1 MHSLAISR
9 RKRQYRTRQLMN
21 VRTLCLAI
29 LHFSEATGYEIKKM
43 STEEHFS
50 FFVDASFGSIYP
62 ALSRL
67 QDDGC
72 VTVREEFESG
82 KPSRKVYS
90 ITDKGRQELHESLR
104 VLPRRDSFKSEFL
117 LMAMCAEILDRE
129 MIVRAIDRHLKDMEA
144 EIEMLNQV
152 LEHCDDTSGGKI
164 WVAKFGRQVKQQALD
179 YFIKHR
185 HELEALVPDNQA
197 QAAE

>member
-1 MHSLAISR
+1 
-9 RKRQYRTRQLMN
+9 MN

-29 LHFSEATGYEIKKM
+29 LHFSDATGYEIKKM

-90 ITDKGRQELHESLR
+90 ITEKGRQELVESLR
-104 VLPRRDSFKSEFL
+104 VVPRRDSFKSEFL
-117 LMAMCAEILDRE
+117 LMAMCAEMLDHE
-129 MIVRAIDRHLKDMEA
+129 TIVRAIDRHIKDMEID
-144 EIEMLNQV
+144 IEMLDQV
-152 LEHCDDTSGGKI
+152 MGCCDDTSPGKI
-164 WVAKFGRQVKQQALD
+164 WVAKYGRAVKQQALD
-179 YFIKHR
+179 YLVKHR
-185 HELEALVPDNQA
+185 HELEALVPDSRA

>member
-1 MHSLAISR
+1 
-9 RKRQYRTRQLMN
+9 MN

-90 ITDKGRQELHESLR
+90 ITDKGREELHESLR
-104 VLPRRDSFKSEFL
+104 VLPRRDSFKSS
-117 LMAMCAEILDRE
+117 
-129 MIVRAIDRHLKDMEA
+129 
-144 EIEMLNQV
+144 EIEMLDQV
-152 LEHCDDTSGGKI
+152 LEHCDNTSAGKI
-164 WVAKFGRQVKQQALD
+164 WVAKFGRHVKQYALE
-179 YFIKHR
+179 YFVKHR
-185 HELEALVPDNQA
+185 HELEALVPDKQA